1 MKYCRGTRSKN
12 PGRFDTRVDATH
24 HAHMTARSLPM
35 LWCFLLTAVAS
46 AATASNCDVSLIV
59 LGAGQDAGAP
69 QIGNPA
75 DPGWRDPALQL
86 TATALALVDHEND
99 KRYLFEA
106 TPHLTTQLQR
116 LDNMTPAATSGLGI
130 DGIFI
135 THAHIGHYAGLMFL
149 GREAAGAQGIP
160 VWVMPRLADYL
171 RRHGPWSQLVALEN
185 IRVAE
190 LTQGEHQTLSGG
202 ITVTPQL
209 VPHRDEF
216 SETVAFTVRTQGYS
230 FLFVPD
236 VDSWDSW
243 AEAYDTEIEDLLK
256 SVDYAFVDATFFDD
270 NELPGRDM
278 SRIPHPRVAATM
290 QRLQHLP
297 DKQRARVHFIHYNH
311 SNPIRDPDSDQTAQ
325 VLRQGFSIAREG
337 DRLCLA
343 ASN

>member
-1 MKYCRGTRSKN
+1 MILRCL
-12 PGRFDTRVDATH
+12 FA
-24 HAHMTARSLPM
+24 
-35 LWCFLLTAVAS
+35 LWCFLLVDG
-46 AATASNCDVSLIV
+46 ATANECEVSLVV

-75 DPGWRDPALQL
+75 DPGWQDPELRL

-106 TPHLTTQLQR
+106 TPHLTAQLQR
-116 LDNMTPAATSGLGI
+116 LDSMAPSAAPGLGI

-149 GREAAGAQGIP
+149 GREAAGAREVP
-160 VWVMPRLADYL
+160 VWVMPRLANYL
-171 RRHGPWSQLVALEN
+171 RRNGPWSQLVALEN
-185 IRVAE
+185 IQITE
-190 LTQGEHQTLSGG
+190 LAQGTTKTLAGG

-216 SETVAFTVRTQGYS
+216 SETVAFVVRTNGQS

-236 VDSWDSW
+236 IDSWDTW
-243 AEAYDTEIEDLLK
+243 EEDYDTALEDVIA
-256 SVDYAFVDATFFDD
+256 SVDYAFLDATFFDD

-278 SRIPHPRVAATM
+278 SKIPHPRVAATM

-297 DKQRARVHFIHYNH
+297 DAARSRVHFIHYNH
-311 SNPIRDPDSDQTAQ
+311 SNPIRDPASAATQH
-325 VLRQGFSIAREG
+325 VLDRGFSIAREG
-337 DRLCLA
+337 DQLCLA
-343 ASN
+343 VQN